1 MLYAVLL
8 FDFLPGWICS
18 VQVDEAHLI
27 SMQTGRVVA
36 QFVDFSLSSTVSGFL
51 SFFLFNL
58 MI

>member
-8 FDFLPGWICS
+8 FYFLPVLICS

-51 SFFLFNL
+51 SFFCL
-58 MI
+58 I